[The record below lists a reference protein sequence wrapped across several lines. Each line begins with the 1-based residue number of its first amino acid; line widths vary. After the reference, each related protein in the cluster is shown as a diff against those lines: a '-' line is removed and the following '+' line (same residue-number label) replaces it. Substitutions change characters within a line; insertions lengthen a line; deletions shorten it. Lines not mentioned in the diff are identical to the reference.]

1 MEATNAYTQRPCTDF
16 LELEQP
22 RSQPSEQGARRVGN
36 SGDAPELSPRRTQSS
51 LTASE
56 VLTRRDRMGGAITAA
71 SCNHSS
77 SMEEGEDSTFVTS
90 RRIHNPL
97 EHSELPG
104 KQGLPEPEPVWTEER
119 LHPAKPYA
127 EED

>member
-1 MEATNAYTQRPCTDF
+1 MGELPRVEGEGLIPPCT
-16 LELEQP
+16 LC
-22 RSQPSEQGARRVGN
+22 
-36 SGDAPELSPRRTQSS
+36 SS
-51 LTASE
+51 LFTCYSLAQ
-56 VLTRRDRMGGAITAA
+56 
-71 SCNHSS
+71 
-77 SMEEGEDSTFVTS
+77 EEGEDSTFVTS